1 MRLLF
6 SKKINW
12 NFYKKCLKTS
22 YVQVI
27 LLITKATVRIRRRL
41 QMGMIGY
48 YTALP
53 EEEIQQLVSRTKMLE
68 DLDPYNREYLDID
81 KSWQALYYML
91 SGDISDGEPP
101 LSYVIP
107 MDQDNLIE
115 FGEFGA
121 FYLTPPQIREAYQ
134 AIEAMTRDELL
145 AKYNYNEMLEEAIYP
160 LYGDAED
167 GEAEQFFD
175 YLYSYFNDIRKYYSK
190 TIVEGKGLVFYIS

>member
-1 MRLLF
+1 
-6 SKKINW
+6 
-12 NFYKKCLKTS
+12 
-22 YVQVI
+22 
-27 LLITKATVRIRRRL
+27 
-41 QMGMIGY
+41 MGMIGY
-48 YTALP
+48 YMALP
-53 EEEIQQLVSRTKMLE
+53 EEEIQQLAAKTKVLE

-91 SGDISDGEPP
+91 CGDIIGGEPP

-107 MDQDNLIE
+107 MDQDNHIE

-134 AIEAMTRDELL
+134 AIDAMTRDELL
-145 AKYNYNEMLEEAIYP
+145 EKYNYNEMLEEDIYP
-160 LYGDAED
+160 LYGDAEE